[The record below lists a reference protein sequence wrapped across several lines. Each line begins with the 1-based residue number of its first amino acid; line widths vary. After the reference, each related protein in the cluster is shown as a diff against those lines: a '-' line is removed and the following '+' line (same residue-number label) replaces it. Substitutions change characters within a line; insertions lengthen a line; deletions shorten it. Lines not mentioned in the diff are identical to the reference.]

1 MVKRCI
7 GIDIGSS
14 HVRAVQIARAGQR
27 FRVEKVFCTQTR
39 RRPDSPPDILK
50 SLTMEYGFDRR
61 ADVAVSMPRNTV
73 FFKRLE
79 PGLSDSQQNRERPAS
94 VPEHEFPIQT
104 DDTITQVCRHRKLPD
119 QQSPAL
125 IAATDRKSLK
135 AILDVLA
142 EAALHPKL
150 VEPAIFAVHST
161 IAMNHPESVT
171 QTAVIAYVDD
181 SYVTLALVENGDIL
195 SVRNIPLVPLPD
207 DPDMARQRTAE
218 ILAREAQIT
227 WRKVHGTETKPES
240 KIYLIAPTDVSEGLK
255 TWLESD
261 LHCETVI
268 VDPSAKVQRCPDC
281 QADWQ
286 ICVAEGLAL
295 RALAPGQT
303 TSVNFLEARKLH
315 KKPRFSLKKQ
325 LAICTT
331 LAAVIAIVWLA
342 GLFTRLSYLET
353 HYANIKGQ
361 IAEIFHRALPQE
373 QNMVSPVAQLQQKL
387 DSLRD
392 DRQLLASFDPMRLTP
407 LQVLHA
413 ISTKAPPQADIQVK
427 DLLIATDS
435 VRLTGT
441 CDSFA
446 SLSKWRRLLQEIPL
460 FTAVDAQDIRKE
472 PKTGTVRFTI
482 LLFSRS
488 TGHK

>member
-7 GIDIGSS
+7 GIDMDSS
-14 HVRAVQIARAGQR
+14 HVRAVQVARAGQR

-39 RRPDSPPDILK
+39 RRPDYPPDILR
-50 SLTMEYGFDRR
+50 SLTTEHGFDRR

-79 PGLSDSQQNRERPAS
+79 PGLSDPQQSREHPAS

-104 DDTITQVCRHRKLPD
+104 DDIITQVCRHHKVPD
-119 QQSPAL
+119 QQSSAL
-125 IAATDRKSLK
+125 IAATGRESLK
-135 AILDVLA
+135 STLDVLA
-142 EAALHPKL
+142 EATLHAKI
-150 VEPAIFAVHST
+150 VEPAIFAIHST

-171 QTAVIAYVDD
+171 QTAVIAYVDG
-181 SYVTLALVENGDIL
+181 SCVTLALVENGDIL
-195 SVRNIPLVPLPD
+195 SVRNIPLIPLPD

-218 ILAREAQIT
+218 ILAREAQVT
-227 WRKVHGTETKPES
+227 WRKVHGAETKPES
-240 KIYLIAPTDVSEGLK
+240 KLYLVAPTDISGALK
-255 TWLESD
+255 TWLESE
-261 LHCETVI
+261 LHCQTVI
-268 VDPSAKVQRCPDC
+268 VDPCAKVQRCPDC
-281 QADWQ
+281 QTDWQ

-303 TSVNFLEARKLH
+303 TGVNFLEAQKLH
-315 KKPRFSLKKQ
+315 KTVPFSLKKE

-331 LAAVIAIVWLA
+331 LAAVIGIVWLA
-342 GLFTRLSYLET
+342 GLFVRLSYLEA
-353 HYANIKGQ
+353 HYTNIKGQ
-361 IAEIFHRALPQE
+361 IAEIFHRTLPQE

-392 DRQLLASFDPMRLTP
+392 DRQLLTSFDPMRLTP
-407 LQVLHA
+407 LQVLHT

-441 CDSFA
+441 CGSFA

-460 FTAVDAQDIRKE
+460 FAAVDAQDIQKE

-482 LLFSRS
+482 LLFSSS